1 MMYST
6 TFRQHSPASRALD
19 ATALVIARAFVR
31 LQDLFSFVSVEREL
45 GLGGED
51 HRMHR
56 RRIYHRFSVGL
67 QERQPGGQNRLV
79 TT

>member
-31 LQDLFSFVSVEREL
+31 LQDLFSLRSEPSL
-45 GLGGED
+45 GEARAQLLALADTYE
-51 HRMHR
+51 
-56 RRIYHRFSVGL
+56 SS
-67 QERQPGGQNRLV
+67 QPSYAADLRAAASRA
-79 TT
+79 